1 MAFNGRL
8 WQEGLCTMAP
18 PETPLT
24 QLLVAAGAGESSAHE
39 KLWSAVYDELHRLAS
54 QQMAAEAAG
63 RTLQPTALVHEAY
76 LRLIGDGDASWASR
90 RHFFAAAAKAMR
102 RIRLDDARRRN
113 RLKRG
118 GGRQRE
124 PLGDRPALFDDDPAD
139 VLAVDEALR
148 RLEQMDPRKTE
159 VVNLR
164 YFAGLTVDET
174 AQAMGLGPR
183 TVDKEW
189 RLARAWLYR
198 ELTRGDTTADSG
210 G

>member
-1 MAFNGRL
+1 MSFSGRL
-8 WQEGLCTMAP
+8 WQEGLRTVSS

-24 QLLVAAGAGESSAHE
+24 QLLAAAGAGDASAHE
-39 KLWSAVYDELHRLAS
+39 KLWSAVYDELHSLA
-54 QQMAAEAAG
+54 QRQMAAEAAG
-63 RTLQPTALVHEAY
+63 RTLHPTALVHEAY
-76 LRLIGDGDASWASR
+76 LRLIGGGDATWASR

-118 GGRQRE
+118 GGKQRE
-124 PLGDRPALFDDDPAD
+124 PLGEGPALFDDDPAE
-139 VLAVDEALR
+139 VLAVDEALSK
-148 RLEQMDPRKTE
+148 LERVDHRKAE
-159 VVNLR
+159 VVKLR

-174 AQAMGLGPR
+174 AQALDLGSR

-198 ELTRGDTTADSG
+198 ELRKGDTAAG
-210 G
+210 GGE